1 MIKNNENIINSI
13 QLGKTIQ
20 KFIKVIDGLFIEPK
34 KEEYYELL
42 RAFKHCK
49 RVIKDINYIKKVKRR
64 SIREWLW
71 TWVLFFYAKPE
82 SAFFALKDSKRDSK
96 FYVNEYWI
104 LKNDIKEVEEC
115 IDQLDETLDQ
125 FEIFSL
131 RMKEVDKKFETI
143 AKEIGEYDKKK

>member
-1 MIKNNENIINSI
+1 MII
-13 QLGKTIQ
+13 QRLK
-20 KFIKVIDGLFIEPK
+20 L
-34 KEEYYELL
+34 
-42 RAFKHCK
+42 
-49 RVIKDINYIKKVKRR
+49 
-64 SIREWLW
+64 
-71 TWVLFFYAKPE
+71 
-82 SAFFALKDSKRDSK
+82 ALKNTKRDSK

-143 AKEIGEYDKKK
+143 AKEIGKYEKK